1 MGKIKTLC
9 IISSG
14 YPYKDNPEYTFV
26 DQLVSEFAS
35 NDIRCVVIAPYS
47 ISKKIIRNSTPPP
60 VRSHKETI
68 SGKIIEVYR
77 PRYLSFS
84 SNLFSINTSVLTY
97 NNFKRAVLKELRSLN
112 VKPDAVYGHF
122 IAMSGMCAA
131 DIGELLNV
139 PSFLAYGES
148 SVQNFLNFNPSF
160 LSSKLNKLTGII
172 SVSTENKRELL
183 QLGLIDNPDN
193 IEVFPNGIDPRKFYK
208 IDKQEAR
215 SKLGICKEKF
225 VVAFVGGF
233 IERKGIG
240 VLCEAIDNLQDVY
253 ALLIGRGPIEPS
265 CKNLLHKGS
274 VNNEDL
280 YLYLNAADI
289 FVLPTLAEGC
299 CNAIIE
305 AMACGL
311 PIVSSDKGFNDD
323 ILSEKN
329 SIRVDS
335 KDTKRIQEA
344 INTLKVNNEL
354 RREMSSEALKSAANL
369 NIETRAKMIIS
380 FMELKLNYKKEE

>member
-1 MGKIKTLC
+1 MKKIRTLL

-26 DQLVSEFAS
+26 DQLVSEFA
-35 NDIRCVVIAPYS
+35 NHEIRCIVIAPYS
-47 ISKKIIRNSTPPP
+47 ISKRIIRKNTPPP
-60 VRSHKETI
+60 VKSQRETI
-68 SGKIIEVYR
+68 SGKMIEVYR
-77 PRYLSFS
+77 PRYVSFS

-112 VKPDAVYGHF
+112 VEPDAVYGHF

-148 SVQNFLNFNPSF
+148 SVQNFLNFNSPF
-160 LSSKLNKLTGII
+160 LRSKLNKLAGII

-183 QLGLIDNPDN
+183 ELGLIDNPDI

-208 IDKQEAR
+208 VDKQEAR
-215 SKLGICKEKF
+215 NKLGICEEKF

-240 VLCEAIDNLQDVY
+240 VLCEVIGNLQDVY

-265 CKNLLHKGS
+265 CKNLLHQGP

-311 PIVSSDKGFNDD
+311 PIVSSDKEFNDD

-335 KDTKRIQEA
+335 KNTKKIQEA
-344 INTLKVNNEL
+344 INTLKVNNKL
-354 RREMSSEALKSAANL
+354 RKEMSAEALKSAAHL

-380 FMELKLNYKKEE
+380 FMETKLNYKKEE